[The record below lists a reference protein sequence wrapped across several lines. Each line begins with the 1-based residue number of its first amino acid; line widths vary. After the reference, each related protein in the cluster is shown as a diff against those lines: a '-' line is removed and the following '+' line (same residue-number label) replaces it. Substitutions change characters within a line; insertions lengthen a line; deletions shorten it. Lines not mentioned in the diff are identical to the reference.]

1 MALPS
6 TIYRATI
13 ELSDVDRNVYET
25 LSVTV
30 ARHPSETEERMVARL
45 LSLALFS
52 EPGLSF
58 TKGLSATEE
67 PDLWVLGPD
76 GRVRLWVEVGL
87 PDAERIAKAV
97 RHAER
102 VGLLAF
108 GARALATWDQQQLP
122 KLEGIRNLTVV
133 SLEQAFIASLAAS
146 LERVISWSITISDGI
161 VYLTSGQDTSEAE
174 VTVKLGSLSTR

>member
-30 ARHPSETEERMVARL
+30 ARHPSETGERMVARL

-52 EPGLSF
+52 EPELAF

-76 GRVRLWVEVGL
+76 GRARLWVEVGL
-87 PDAERIAKAV
+87 PDAERIAKAA

-102 VGLLAF
+102 VCLLAF
-108 GARALATWDQQQLP
+108 GGRALATWDQQQLP
-122 KLEGIRNLTVV
+122 KLAGIRNLTVV
-133 SLEQAFIASLAAS
+133 SVEHPFIANLAAS
-146 LERVISWSITISDGI
+146 LQRVISWSITISEGI
-161 VYLTSGQDTSEAE
+161 IYLTSGEDISEAGIK
-174 VTVKLGSLSTR
+174 VKVGNLSVR